1 MLHQARTTQS
11 HSPIIVAA
19 TAAAHLNDD
28 PRRVA
33 AVKRYEI
40 LDTPPEADFDRIT
53 GFAADLFDVPVSI
66 IGFVDLDRIWLKS
79 HHGLDAAEIDRD
91 GGVPALRSIELQVQ
105 TGAKVD
111 VPSFIGAHVA
121 GKAGLRFCIAV
132 PLCTYNGYD
141 LGTLCVLDRV
151 PILFD
156 EQQIRH
162 LKFLAA
168 TAMDLLERR
177 LSARRAVA
185 RAEVM
190 AREIDHRT
198 MNSLQFVAS
207 LLTLQSRAVGVP
219 EAADQLSIA
228 ANRILAVARVHRHFA
243 ADDATEQV
251 SVLPYLSRLCGELSD
266 ILGADVTV
274 DGVEV
279 NVRPT
284 QIVALGL
291 ATHELVTNAKK
302 HGAGSIKVTFTP
314 GGPGEYKL
322 CVADE
327 GEGLP
332 EGFSPER
339 TSGGLGLKV
348 VIALVSQLN
357 GRLAAHA
364 NPAGRGACFTI
375 IFPALPF

>member
-1 MLHQARTTQS
+1 MLHHARTTPN
-11 HSPIIVAA
+11 HSPIIVEA
-19 TAAAHLNDD
+19 TAAAHLNDES
-28 PRRVA
+28 RRVA

-40 LDTPPEADFDRIT
+40 LETPTEADFDRIT
-53 GFAADLFDVPVSI
+53 GFAADLFEVPVSI

-91 GGVPALRSIELQVQ
+91 GGISALRSIERQIQ
-105 TGAKVD
+105 ASARVD
-111 VPSFIGAHVA
+111 VRSFISAHVA
-121 GKAGLRFCIAV
+121 GETGLRFCIAV
-132 PLCTYNGYD
+132 PLSTHDGHD
-141 LGTLCVLDRV
+141 LGALCVLDRV

-168 TAMDLLERR
+168 SVMDLLERR

-185 RAEVM
+185 QAEVM

-207 LLTLQSRAVGVP
+207 LLNLQSRAIGVP

-243 ADDATEQV
+243 NDEATAEV
-251 SVLPYLSRLCGELSD
+251 SILPYLRRLCSELSD
-266 ILGADVTV
+266 ILGADITV
-274 DGVEV
+274 DGVEM

-284 QIVALGL
+284 QLLALGL
-291 ATHELVTNAKK
+291 ITHELVTNAKK
-302 HGAGSIKVTFTP
+302 HSAGSIKVTFTP
-314 GGPGEYKL
+314 AVSGEYEL

-327 GEGLP
+327 GDGLP
-332 EGFSPER
+332 EGFEPEQ

-357 GRLAAHA
+357 GRLTAYA
-364 NPAGRGACFTI
+364 NPTGRGACFTI
-375 IFPALPF
+375 IFPAL